1 LSAIKS
7 WTNHSDF
14 ILSTLCGKIM
24 RRDLFRTELRS
35 QDFDET
41 EIAYYKEQAML
52 FYGVSAEDVDY
63 FIYHQPVQ
71 NSAYSA
77 DKEPIRIV
85 NNKGQLLDIAEASD
99 LSNLE
104 ALSKK
109 VIKYA
114 LTYPKELGSVEM

>member
-1 LSAIKS
+1 MERSCVETCFGQNFVHK
-7 WTNHSDF
+7 
-14 ILSTLCGKIM
+14 ILMKK
-24 RRDLFRTELRS
+24 RS
-35 QDFDET
+35 HT
-41 EIAYYKEQAML
+41 TKNKPL
-52 FYGVSAEDVDY
+52 YGVSAEDVDY

-114 LTYPKELGSVEM
+114 LTYPKELGSVEVSVSSKY